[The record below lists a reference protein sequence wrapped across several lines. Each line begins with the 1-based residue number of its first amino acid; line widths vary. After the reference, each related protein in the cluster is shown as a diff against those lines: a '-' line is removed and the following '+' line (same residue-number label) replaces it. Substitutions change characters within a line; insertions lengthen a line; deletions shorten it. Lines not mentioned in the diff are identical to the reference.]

1 MPRFRILMAAL
12 VLATLA
18 GRAQAQTSTWFDF
31 QVGIRG
37 GSPPP
42 PTIVFT
48 GEPRY
53 VVVDD
58 VRVIQD
64 DRCDDDLFMVDRAY
78 WRMRGGVWYRSASW
92 RGPWVVIDVRR
103 VPERVLILP
112 ARYWRHHPR
121 HGHRP
126 AVVIRGGERRR
137 ERRVERRE
145 ERREDRSERRYKER
159 DRDDHHHE

>member
-1 MPRFRILMAAL
+1 MTRFRILVAAL
-12 VLATLA
+12 ALATLA
-18 GRAQAQTSTWFDF
+18 GRADAQTSTWFDF

-42 PTIVFT
+42 PAIVFV

-53 VVVDD
+53 VMVDD
-58 VRVIQD
+58 VRVIRD

-112 ARYWRHHPR
+112 ASYWRHHPR
-121 HGHRP
+121 HGRRP

-137 ERRVERRE
+137 DRREDRRE
-145 ERREDRSERRYKER
+145 ERRDRRGRGHEH
-159 DRDDHHHE
+159 DDDHHRD

>member
-1 MPRFRILMAAL
+1 MQRFRILVAAL
-12 VLATLA
+12 ALATLA
-18 GRAQAQTSTWFDF
+18 ARADAQTSTWFDF

-42 PTIVFT
+42 PAIVFA

-53 VVVDD
+53 VMVDD
-58 VRVIQD
+58 VRVVRD
-64 DRCDDDLFMVDRAY
+64 DRCDDDLFMADRAY
-78 WRMRGGVWYRSASW
+78 WRMRGGVWYRSATW

-121 HGHRP
+121 HGYRP
-126 AVVIRGGERRR
+126 GTVVIRGSDRRRDRREDRR
-137 ERRVERRE
+137 ERRGRE
-145 ERREDRSERRYKER
+145 HDH
-159 DRDDHHHE
+159 DRDGDHDHRD